1 MNNSRRW
8 RIALL
13 VNFILLLLISVGA
26 LAAEPERGR
35 QLYENHCTG
44 CHESNAHIRTAR
56 KAGSIADIRAQIVR
70 WRGFLKLPWS
80 NQEIDDVL
88 NFLNEQYYHYPS
100 DQQ

>member
-1 MNNSRRW
+1 MNNPRRW
-8 RIALL
+8 RIALP
-13 VNFILLLLISVGA
+13 VHVILLLLISVVA

-44 CHESNAHIRTAR
+44 CHESNAHIRATG

-70 WRGFLKLPWS
+70 WRGFLELPWS

-88 NFLNEQYYHYPS
+88 NFLNEQYYHYPPG
-100 DQQ
+100 QQ